1 MPKTNNSPTPDT
13 QMRMESL
20 SIDKMR
26 LTVTNIYPAFQKNQN
41 RKHDRKSERGSIRFS
56 KNMRKSLAKQSWKR
70 YDHFVDMRLTF

>member
-26 LTVTNIYPAFQKNQN
+26 LTVKNIYPAFQK
-41 RKHDRKSERGSIRFS
+41 KSEQETRQEIG
-56 KNMRKSLAKQSWKR
+56 A
-70 YDHFVDMRLTF
+70 RLYQIFKKYA

>member
-26 LTVTNIYPAFQKNQN
+26 LTVTNIYPVFQK
-41 RKHDRKSERGSIRFS
+41 KS
-56 KNMRKSLAKQSWKR
+56 KQETR
-70 YDHFVDMRLTF
+70 QEIGARLYQIFKKYA